1 MAAPSFPSV
10 KSAASRSPA
19 RSFGSSSLRADYK
32 YKDLL
37 PPARLFNFSYRDR
50 AVAELGKK

>member
-1 MAAPSFPSV
+1 MTRIWTV
-10 KSAASRSPA
+10 TMWLRRA
-19 RSFGSSSLRADYK
+19 RAHVLDPNLE
-32 YKDLL
+32 KDLL